1 MTDPTL
7 RGYTIFCDDIRSEVG
22 GKTTFVGTYD
32 GVLFIHG
39 EFPFV
44 LGKFGMAIRY
54 QEQKGVFTNEEATL
68 RIFLPGDEANK
79 ASIENLLPMQD
90 ARKNASPAPLDDDP
104 SEIKYIAVGANLI
117 FSPLVIPKA
126 GTIKVWV
133 QCGEE
138 TVKLGNL
145 VVIKAGTEAPRSS

>member
-1 MTDPTL
+1 MTDPIL

-44 LGKFGMAIRY
+44 LSKFGMAIRY
-54 QEQKGVFTNEEATL
+54 EEQKGAFTNEEAKL
-68 RIFLPGDEANK
+68 RIFLPGDEGNK
-79 ASIENLLPMQD
+79 ASIESLLPMQD
-90 ARKNASPAPLDDDP
+90 ARKNARPLPDDNP
-104 SEIKYIAVGANLI
+104 SEIKYVAVGANLI
-117 FSPLVIPKA
+117 LSPLVIPKA
-126 GTIKVWV
+126 GTIKVRV

-138 TVKLGNL
+138 TVKLGSL
-145 VVIKAGTEAPRSS
+145 VVTKAGTEVPRSS